1 MAYNIRIGENA
12 IQDIEEINL
21 WYESRQ
27 YDLGNKFISSL
38 FENIEYLRSNPF
50 FQVRYSNVRCLP
62 LNTFPYMIHFTVDED
77 TKTVNIRAV
86 LNTSLDPKKWRI
98 RK

>member
-1 MAYNIRIGENA
+1 MAYSIRIGENA

-27 YDLGNKFISSL
+27 YDLGKKFISSL

-50 FQVRYSNVRCLP
+50 F
-62 LNTFPYMIHFTVDED
+62 
-77 TKTVNIRAV
+77 
-86 LNTSLDPKKWRI
+86 
-98 RK
+98 